1 MNNAE
6 YSFTLDL
13 QSVQSQTTLEVNS
26 GDTARRLL
34 IVLTNGGKTHKLA
47 EGSMAVLS
55 AKKSNGKYLFNKC
68 SIINDNTTIRYDFT
82 TATTD
87 TPGLMQCELL
97 IADPTEK
104 TVISPRF
111 MLMVDDV
118 INGDEIW
125 SEDENL
131 FITQAVAQES
141 AREKAEEKRVSAE
154 NARVIAEGF
163 RKADYRRIES
173 RVENLESAAKG
184 NLYKTTEI
192 TDASKSIQ
200 LPNALPYGILSR
212 LGGGVK
218 KIVLALPFTLD
229 RDTINLSKISQNSFT
244 VAAARMPFFPCN
256 ISTSTSVAVYCDSE
270 KNTVNGYG
278 LSTNNATSGIIGGK
292 NALGTSVNP
301 SGDIKYITLYR
312 TSSAPADTVTN
323 LRVEFNQPDN
333 AVLETLLKETVIPDA
348 ITSLNGYSEGYLKP
362 TEREFHKADGTIVNV
377 SEHLD
382 EMSDV
387 IDLFPGAIIRF
398 FGVNGEVVTA
408 NYSLT
413 YKNKL

>member
-1 MNNAE
+1 M
-6 YSFTLDL
+6 
-13 QSVQSQTTLEVNS
+13 
-26 GDTARRLL
+26 LL
-34 IVLTNGGKTHKLA
+34 INLTNGGKTHKLA

-68 SIINDNTTIRYDFT
+68 SIVENNTAIRYNFT

-87 TPGLMQCELL
+87 TPGIMQCELL

-104 TVISPRF
+104 SILSPRF

-131 FITQAVAQES
+131 FFTQAVAQES
-141 AREKAEEKRVSAE
+141 AREKNEKDRTSAE

-184 NLYKTTEI
+184 NLYQTTEI
-192 TDASKSIQ
+192 SDASKSIQ
-200 LPNALPYGILSR
+200 LHNALPYGILSR

-229 RDTINLSKISQNSFT
+229 RDTLNLSKISENSFT
-244 VAAARMPFFPCN
+244 IAAARMAFLPCK
-256 ISTSTSVAVYCDSE
+256 IPTSTSVAVYCDSE

-278 LSTNNATSGIIGGK
+278 LSINNTTSGIIGGK
-292 NALGTSVNP
+292 NVLGTTAYP
-301 SGDIKYITLYR
+301 SGDIEYITFYR
-312 TSSAPADTVTN
+312 TSSAPEDTVTN
-323 LRVEFNQPDN
+323 LRVEFNRPDD
-333 AVLETLLKETVIPDA
+333 AVLETLLKETVIPDT

-387 IDLFPGAIIRF
+387 INLFPGAIIRF

-413 YKNKL
+413 CKNKL